1 MSIASAFGE
10 ADATNGLPQ
19 ISFGDRRTVNSRDDA
34 RPKLRMGSPLATR
47 CET

>member
-10 ADATNGLPQ
+10 TDATNGLPQ
-19 ISFGDRRTVNSRDDA
+19 ISFGDRRAVNSRDDA

>member
-19 ISFGDRRTVNSRDDA
+19 ISFGDRRAVNSRDDA
-34 RPKLRMGSPLATR
+34 LPNLRMECPLATR
-47 CET
+47 RET